1 MSMEERLV
9 SHYDSL
15 SRAVWFTRSADNK
28 AAPVL
33 ALQVALAGTLAA
45 RMEGLWA
52 IISANPSGIE
62 AVALSVLL
70 GLYVLFLITAIAMAA
85 NVYIPRNPGTGKS
98 LIYFEDI
105 GAKFLK
111 CFEVQA
117 RQLDAQAIE
126 GQLLEQIHAVSRIAS
141 IKMRRVRLAFYFS
154 GPAVLLWVVLLAWG
168 SI

>member
-1 MSMEERLV
+1 MGMEERFN

-15 SRAVWFTRSADNK
+15 SRAVWFTRAADNK

-52 IISANPSGIE
+52 IISADPSGIE

-70 GLYVLFLITAIAMAA
+70 GLYGLFLVAAMGMAV
-85 NVYIPRNPGTGKS
+85 NVYIPRSPRTGKS

-105 GAKFLK
+105 GAMPLERFDQ
-111 CFEVQA
+111 QA
-117 RQLDAQAIE
+117 RQMDTQAIE
-126 GQLLEQIHAVSRIAS
+126 GQLLEQIHSISRVAS
-141 IKMRRVRLAFYFS
+141 IKMRRVRLAFYLS

-168 SI
+168 GI

>member
-1 MSMEERLV
+1 MSMEERLA

-45 RMEGLWA
+45 RMEGLWS
-52 IISANPSGIE
+52 IVYANPSSVE
-62 AVALSVLL
+62 AIALSVLL
-70 GLYVLFLITAIAMAA
+70 GLYVLFLIAAIAMAA
-85 NVYIPRNPGTGKS
+85 NVYIPRNPRTGKS

-105 GAKFLK
+105 GAVPLEF
-111 CFEVQA
+111 FEGQA
-117 RQLDAQAIE
+117 RQMDAQAIE
-126 GQLLEQIHAVSRIAS
+126 GQLLEQVHSVSRVAS
-141 IKMRRVRLAFYFS
+141 IKMHRVRLAFYLS

-168 SI
+168 AI